1 MTEFTGGCL
10 CEAIRYEVKGDL
22 IRTLNCHCDDCR
34 RATGSIFGTYVFVN
48 ESDVK
53 ILKRAPKTFEHPNDA
68 GVTMTKQFCGNCGTH
83 LFGKGSRAGGMIHIK
98 VGTIDDASF
107 VRPEM
112 DLFVSK
118 KLPFVRLSDE
128 TEHFDRGRSR

>member
-22 IRTLNCHCDDCR
+22 IRTLNRHCDDCR

-53 ILKRAPKTFEHPNDA
+53 ILKGAPKTFEHPNDA

>member
-10 CEAIRYEVKGDL
+10 CGAIRYEVKGDL

-53 ILKRAPKTFEHPNDA
+53 ILKGAPKTFEHPNDA

>member
-1 MTEFTGGCL
+1 MTNFIGGCL
-10 CEAIRYEVKGDL
+10 CGAIRYEFEGEP

-34 RATGSIFGTYVFVN
+34 RTTGSSFGTYVFVS
-48 ESDVK
+48 ESDLT
-53 ILKRAPKTFEHPNDA
+53 ILQGKPKSFEHANDVD
-68 GVTMTKQFCGNCGTH
+68 VTMTKQFCANCGTH
-83 LFGKGSRAGGMIHIK
+83 LFAKGSRAGGMIHIK

-107 VRPEM
+107 VRPTM

>member
-1 MTEFTGGCL
+1 M
-10 CEAIRYEVKGDL
+10 
-22 IRTLNCHCDDCR
+22 
-34 RATGSIFGTYVFVN
+34 FVN
-48 ESDVK
+48 ESDLK
-53 ILKRAPKTFEHPNDA
+53 ILQGKPKSFEHPNDA
-68 GVTMTKQFCGNCGTH
+68 SITMTKQFCGNCGSH
-83 LFGKGSRAGGMIHIK
+83 LFGKGSRAGGMIHVK

-128 TEHFDRGRSR
+128 TEHFDMGRPR